1 MCVQLKTGRYIEFG
15 LLFRVA
21 MNWRMDAMH
30 LQRGLGAAGLGGGAP
45 FSKHSSSYLSVPK
58 TVVIEVG
65 VRARTLYG
73 EETGVL
79 GGYTY

>member
-1 MCVQLKTGRYIEFG
+1 MYVQLKTGCYIEFG

-73 EETGVL
+73 DETGVL